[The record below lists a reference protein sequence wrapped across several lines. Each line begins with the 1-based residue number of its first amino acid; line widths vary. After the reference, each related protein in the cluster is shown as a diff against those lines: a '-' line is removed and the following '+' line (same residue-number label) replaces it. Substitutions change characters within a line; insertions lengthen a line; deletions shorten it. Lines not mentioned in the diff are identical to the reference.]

1 MAPRLSQ
8 HPMTRIDE
16 DEGHI
21 AGARAGH
28 KVACILLVPGRIRD
42 DELSFRSCKIAV
54 SNINRNALLPFRAQ
68 AVGQQREIDAFAAA
82 PFVFALRAFDLVFT
96 CALSCNKYAA
106 DQSVLATGDVVGWSD
121 G

>member
-1 MAPRLSQ
+1 MDSSSSSSVGSVSEGMAPRLSQ

-54 SNINRNALLPFRAQ
+54 SNINGNALLPFRAQ

-82 PFVFALRAFDLVFT
+82 PFVFALRAFDLVFK
-96 CALSCNKYAA
+96 CALSFN
-106 DQSVLATGDVVGWSD
+106 Q
-121 G
+121 